1 MQSIMMQLQN
11 FNKKFEEE
19 IIDSNASITEQTLEQ
34 EKKLY
39 LDIRYLNS
47 INVD

>member
-1 MQSIMMQLQN
+1 MIQLQN
-11 FNKKFEEE
+11 FNKNFEEE
-19 IIDSNASITEQTLEQ
+19 IIDSNANITEQTLEQ

-47 INVD
+47 INVINF

>member
-1 MQSIMMQLQN
+1 MQLQN

-34 EKKLY
+34 EKK
-39 LDIRYLNS
+39 IIFRYKILK
-47 INVD
+47 

>member
-1 MQSIMMQLQN
+1 MIQLQN
-11 FNKKFEEE
+11 FNKNFEEE
-19 IIDSNASITEQTLEQ
+19 IIDSNANITEQTLEQ

-47 INVD
+47 INVIKF